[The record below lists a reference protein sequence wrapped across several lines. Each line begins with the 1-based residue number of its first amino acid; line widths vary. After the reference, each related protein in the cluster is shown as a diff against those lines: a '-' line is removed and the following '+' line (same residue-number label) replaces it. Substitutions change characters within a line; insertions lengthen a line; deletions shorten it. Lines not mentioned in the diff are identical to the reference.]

1 MLMKELGSQK
11 LWTNKPIIKLL
22 NTMFSFFPKR
32 RKYPNQKRI
41 RKMKLKPVA
50 VRQKEVLKKM
60 QPTLHQRT
68 RQMANLIDFLKDI
81 MIDYYKK
88 DIIS

>member
-1 MLMKELGSQK
+1 MKESGSRK

-22 NTMFSFFPKR
+22 NTMFNIFPKR
-32 RKYPNQKRI
+32 AKYPNQKRI
-41 RKMKLKPVA
+41 RKMKLKLVA
-50 VRQKEVLKKM
+50 AKQKEVRKKM

-68 RQMANLIDFLKDI
+68 KQMANRLIDFLKDI